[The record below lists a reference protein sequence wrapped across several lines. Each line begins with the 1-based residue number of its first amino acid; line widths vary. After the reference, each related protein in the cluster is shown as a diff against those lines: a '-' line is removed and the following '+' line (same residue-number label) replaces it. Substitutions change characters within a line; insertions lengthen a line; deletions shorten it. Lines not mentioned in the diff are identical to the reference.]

1 MALPLVLGAIVIV
14 AALIAGV
21 MFAATQ
27 DYRGASNTLN
37 QTRAAAVAEMGLN
50 HVLQDWSVANN
61 TKMNTGDTLHMTY
74 TDPNGAQADVYVTK
88 LYGNFFW
95 AVSEGQTT
103 PSAVQVGAR
112 RRYGSLLRL
121 NTPDIPF
128 MAAMTGRGT
137 LTVGG
142 SSTVSG
148 NDNTPTGWTNCSPA
162 GKAIA
167 GLAMSDTTSGL
178 KLPGCSVSKS
188 CVTGSPQFLQTLAAA
203 DTATYFVYG
212 NSTYQ
217 ALAAAATLTIPAGT
231 TLSSVGP
238 SVVGSSCQL
247 SITNW
252 GDPNRA
258 TPAGACESYF
268 PTIHALGDLH
278 VSGGVGQGILLVDG
292 NLTMTGGFSF
302 DGIVIVRGSVSSSG
316 TGAHITGA
324 LMAANVDLEADN
336 SVLGNSSVNFSS
348 CAIQRVTSATSFP
361 KPAKQRAWINLY

>member
-1 MALPLVLGAIVIV
+1 MALPLVLGAIVIIG
-14 AALIAGV
+14 ALIAGV

-27 DYRGASNTLN
+27 DYRGASNDLN
-37 QTRAAAVAEMGLN
+37 QTRAAAAAEMGVNRLTI
-50 HVLQDWSVANN
+50 DWNLSYN
-61 TKMNTGDTLHMTY
+61 TSMKTGDTLRKQY
-74 TDPNGAQADVYVTK
+74 TDPRGAVADVFVTR
-88 LYGNFFW
+88 LAGPFFW
-95 AVSEGQTT
+95 VVSEGQTT
-103 PSAVQVGAR
+103 PGAVQVGAR

-128 MAAMTGRGT
+128 MAALTGRGT
-137 LTVGG
+137 ILVGG

-148 NDNTPTGWTNCSPA
+148 NDHAPTGWSCPA
-162 GKAIA
+162 LGKALA

-217 ALAAAATLTIPAGT
+217 ALAASASKIIPAGQTLTNLGPVTTSGVCQT
-231 TLSSVGP
+231 TLM
-238 SVVGSSCQL
+238 
-247 SITNW
+247 TNW

-258 TPAGACESYF
+258 LPAGACESYF

-278 VSGGVGQGILLVDG
+278 LSGGVGQGILLVDG
-292 NLTMTGGFSF
+292 NLDMTGGFSF
-302 DGIVIVRGSVSSSG
+302 TGVLIVRGTVSAYG
-316 TGAHITGA
+316 TGAHVTGGV
-324 LMAANVDLEADN
+324 MAANVDLDADN
-336 SVLGNSSVNFSS
+336 TVLGNSSINYSS
-348 CAIQRVTSATSFP
+348 CALQQVMYSSSYP